1 MSDKKPQPKYLKD
14 YRPSEYLIDTVDL
27 HFELGEEHS
36 VVTAKSAFRRNPA
49 AEASGSAL
57 LLHGRDL
64 EPVSIKMDGIE
75 IPLDEIEFDDEGMRL
90 AGLPEAFQLETVVR
104 IHPESNTSLEGLYKS
119 GGNFC
124 TQCEAE
130 GFRKITYF
138 LDRPDVMARYTVRVE
153 AEKKAYPILLSNG
166 NLLDEGELDGGRHFA
181 VWEDPF
187 PKPSYLFALVAGD
200 LKAHEDSFTTSSG
213 RNVTLRIWVR
223 EGDLDRVDH
232 AMVSLIKSMKW
243 DEDVFGLE
251 YDLDIFNIVA
261 VSDFNMGAMENKS
274 LNIFNSKYVLARQ
287 ETATDTDFVNV
298 EAVIAHEYFHNWT
311 GNRVTVNSWFQ
322 LSLKEGLTVLRDQL
336 FTADMNS
343 AAVERIDS
351 VRVLRSGQFPED
363 AGPMAHPVRPQSY
376 IEMNN
381 FYTATVYEKGAEVLR
396 MMRTIIGPDAFRKG
410 MDLYFERHDNSAV
423 TTDDFAAAMADASGV
438 DLIQFKLWYDQAGT
452 PEIHVSRE
460 HDADTGVF
468 TLTISQEIP
477 DTPGQTNKKPMHI
490 PVLAALFAADGTQL
504 ALQLEGEDAPGASER
519 VLHLKE
525 AKQVFR
531 FVNLPEEPLP
541 SLLRGFSAPVR
552 LNTDL
557 THEELSFLMS
567 RDSDSFNR
575 WEAGQQLATDLLL
588 ALVEDYQAGRE
599 LSCDPVIVDAFREI
613 LGNPDL
619 DKALAAQTLT
629 LPGAGYLAELVDVVD
644 PEAIHEAGQFLRRAL
659 GEALRSEFEAV
670 YASNHIDAAFD
681 IDPESMGRR
690 ALANVALAYI
700 MTQKDDSARALAQ
713 KQFETAD
720 NMTDSLSALGILNAH
735 DVPERAKALAAFAE
749 KWMDDE
755 LVMDKWFS
763 TQAWSPLPNALED
776 VKGLME
782 HPAWDALNP
791 NKVRALISAFAY
803 GNPLHFHAKDGSG
816 YRFIADQVINLGKS
830 NPQVA
835 ARLVGCFNRWTKFD
849 AERQALMRAELERI
863 LAEPELSA
871 NVFEIVSKAL
881 EVAPSESL
889 A

>member
-14 YRPSEYLIDTVDL
+14 YRPSEYLIDTLDL
-27 HFELGEEHS
+27 RFELGENGTL
-36 VVTAKSAFRRNPA
+36 VTATSAFRRNPEG
-49 AEASGSAL
+49 EASGSAL
-57 LLHGRDL
+57 FLHGREQEL
-64 EPVSIKMDGIE
+64 ISLKMDGAE
-75 IPLDEIEFDDEGMRL
+75 IPLDEIEIDEEGLRL
-90 AGLPEAFQLETVVR
+90 PATPDAFTLQTITR
-104 IHPESNTSLEGLYKS
+104 IHPETNTSLEGLYKS

-138 LDRPDVMARYTVRVE
+138 LDRPDVMTRYKVRVE
-153 AEKKAYPILLSNG
+153 GEREKYPVLLSNG
-166 NLLDEGELDGGRHFA
+166 NLIEEGELDGGRHFA
-181 VWEDPF
+181 VWEDPH

-200 LKAHEDSFTTSSG
+200 LRAHEDRFTTRSG
-213 RNVTLRIWVR
+213 REVTLRIWVR
-223 EGDLDRVDH
+223 ENDLDRVEH
-232 AMVSLIKSMKW
+232 AMRSLIKSMKW

-274 LNIFNSKYVLARQ
+274 LNIFNSKYVLARP
-287 ETATDTDFVNV
+287 ETATDGDFVNV

-311 GNRVTVNSWFQ
+311 GNRVTLNSWFQ

-351 VRVLRSGQFPED
+351 VRTLRAGQFPED

-381 FYTATVYEKGAEVLR
+381 FYTATVYEKGAEVIR
-396 MMRTIIGPDAFRKG
+396 MMRTIIGPEAFRAG
-410 MDLYFERHDNSAV
+410 MDLYFERHDNAAV
-423 TTDDFAAAMADASGV
+423 TTDDFAQAMADASGV
-438 DLIQFKLWYDQAGT
+438 DLTHFKLWYDQAGT
-452 PEIHVSRE
+452 PEVKVKRH
-460 HDADTGVF
+460 HDASTGVY
-468 TLTISQEIP
+468 TLTISQDLP
-477 DTPGQTNKKPMHI
+477 DTPGQTGKKPMHI
-490 PVLAALFAADGTQL
+490 PVLTALFDAKGQQL
-504 ALQLEGEDAPGASER
+504 PLQFEGEDAPMGGER
-519 VLHLKE
+519 VLHLKQAE
-525 AKQVFR
+525 QEFR
-531 FVNLPEEPLP
+531 FVNLPEEPVP

-588 ALVEDYQAGRE
+588 SLVEDHQAGRE
-599 LSCDPVIVDAFREI
+599 FECDSVIVEAFCEI
-613 LGNPDL
+613 LGNEDL
-619 DKALAAQTLT
+619 DPALASQTLT

-644 PEAIHEAGQFLRRAL
+644 PEAIHEAGQFLRRSL
-659 GEALRSEFEAV
+659 GAALRSEFEAV
-670 YASNHIDAAFD
+670 YARNHVDAPFD
-681 IDPESMGRR
+681 IDPASMGRR
-690 ALANVALAYI
+690 ALANTALSYI
-700 MTQKDDSARALAQ
+700 MTQRDEAARTLAK
-713 KQFETAD
+713 KQFDTAD
-720 NMTDSLSALGILNAH
+720 NMTDSLGALGILSFH
-735 DVPERAKALAAFAE
+735 EVPERATVLAAFAE
-749 KWMDDE
+749 KWKDDE

-763 TQAWSPLPNALED
+763 TQAWSPLPGALDE
-776 VKGLME
+776 VKALME

-803 GNPLHFHAKDGSG
+803 GNPLRFHAADGSG
-816 YRFIADQVINLGKS
+816 YGFIADQIIALNKT

-835 ARLVGCFNRWTKFD
+835 ARLAGCFNRWTKFD
-849 AERQALMRAELERI
+849 ADRQALMKAELERI

-881 EVAPSESL
+881 EAAPSEQP